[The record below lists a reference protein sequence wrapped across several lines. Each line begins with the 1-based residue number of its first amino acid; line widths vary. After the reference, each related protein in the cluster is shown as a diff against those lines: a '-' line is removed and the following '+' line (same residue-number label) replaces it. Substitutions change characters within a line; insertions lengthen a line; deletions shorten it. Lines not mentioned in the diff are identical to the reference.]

1 VSQFDLLRYIAE
13 LLNRLNIPF
22 MLVGSHASSYY
33 GEARSTH
40 DIDIVIDLDPRH
52 IPGLIKNIDPGRYY
66 ISESALR
73 EGRMANLIDT
83 HTGDKVDF
91 FILDGAPE
99 NRVAFDRRSVK
110 SILGVE
116 IPIASAEDT
125 ILAKLRWSEMSGGS
139 QRQISDIQQILR
151 VQRNRLDENYLHEQA
166 DRMGLARQWSTLI
179 SALDNDHGI

>member
-1 VSQFDLLRYIAE
+1 MSQFDLLRYIAE
-13 LLNRLNIPF
+13 LLNQLNIPF

-40 DIDIVIDLDPRH
+40 DIDIVIDLDPRQ
-52 IPGLIKNIDPGRYY
+52 IPSLINRIDPGRYY

-91 FILDGAPE
+91 FILDSAPE

-110 SILGVE
+110 GILGLNV
-116 IPIASAEDT
+116 PIASAEDT

-166 DRMGLARQWSTLI
+166 DRMGLALQWSELLN
-179 SALDNDHGI
+179 SLDKNDGI